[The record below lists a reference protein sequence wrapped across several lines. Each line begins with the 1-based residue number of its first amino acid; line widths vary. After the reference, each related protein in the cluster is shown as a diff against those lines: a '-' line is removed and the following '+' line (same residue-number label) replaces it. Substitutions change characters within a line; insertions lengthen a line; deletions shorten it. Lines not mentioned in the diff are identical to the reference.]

1 MGGEGDILGLGG
13 TAIPLHELRW
23 AEMEEEEEEE
33 EKGWASFFPDQCN
46 PNAFQSWGKESG
58 VSLIEMK
65 TISDF
70 LLKHT
75 ETFHST

>member
-1 MGGEGDILGLGG
+1 MDY
-13 TAIPLHELRW
+13 LRRSRAGSAARPP
-23 AEMEEEEEEE
+23 AEEEEEEEE